1 VWRHIAHSVQ
11 GLAHVADGTPCQD
24 SSRVLVLGEGDN
36 ETLVACVAD
45 GAGSAQHS
53 AIGSTVACDSI
64 MESIATHFH
73 WRHSFADLQMKD
85 VASWCEAARSKLGEI
100 ADSRDCQ
107 MWELATTLCVAIVSP
122 SGSCFFQIGDGAIV
136 LKRNGVC
143 GVAFWPQSGEYVN
156 TTTFLTSKVY
166 RDALEFYSATN
177 GFSDV
182 ALLTDGIERLAL
194 RFDVRIPHPPFFDPL
209 FQALRAG
216 NNSRDLGED
225 LRQFLQSESVQNRS
239 DDDKTL
245 ILASRI
251 SVEIGGA
258 D

>member
-1 VWRHIAHSVQ
+1 MWRHIARSVQ
-11 GLAHVADGTPCQD
+11 GLAHVADDVPCQD
-24 SSRVLVLGEGDN
+24 SSRIAVLGEGDG

-53 AIGSTVACDSI
+53 AIGSTVACSSIVDSI
-64 MESIATHFH
+64 VAHLESGGAV
-73 WRHSFADLQMKD
+73 ADVQSED
-85 VASWCEAARSKLGEI
+85 VERWCEAARAKLAEHAESCECELG
-100 ADSRDCQ
+100 A
-107 MWELATTLCVAIVSP
+107 LATTLCAAIVSAG
-122 SGSCFFQIGDGAIV
+122 GSCFFQIGDGAIV
-136 LKRNGVC
+136 LKRHGAL
-143 GVAFWPQSGEYVN
+143 GVAFWPLSGEYVN
-156 TTTFLTSKVY
+156 TTTFLTSKEY
-166 RDALEFYSATN
+166 RDCLEFCSTKD

-209 FQALRAG
+209 FRTLRASEDSQG
-216 NNSRDLGED
+216 LEED
-225 LRQFLQSESVQNRS
+225 LSRFLQSESVRNRS

-251 SVEIGGA
+251 SSEVGGA